1 MTLHPEAEALL
12 AAFAT
17 VPPIDYERITAD
29 EFRGIFVP
37 PVPVDVWIHDVADHD
52 LQLGDRSI
60 RVRVYRPGDSD
71 RLPVTAYF
79 HGGGFVIGDLD
90 MTEAICRTL
99 AAGSESI
106 VVSVDYRLAPEEPF
120 PAGLNDCQAVLDW
133 LVQHAETIGGDSR
146 LVAVAGDSSGGN
158 FAAVIAQNCARRG
171 IALAHQALFYPVLDH
186 DFTTATY
193 EKYAEGYLLTRDLMR
208 WYFGQYLGPGHDGCD
223 PRVSPLRAVHLA
235 DVAPATIHT
244 AEFDPLRAEA
254 EGYAAALEAEGVEVA
269 IAQWPGQLHGFLLQ
283 LGINDAAAEVLYQAG
298 RALKDAF
305 ERASMAFAE
314 DLSA

>member
-17 VPPIDYERITAD
+17 VPPIDYETITAD
-29 EFRGIFVP
+29 EFREIFVP
-37 PVPVDVWIHDVADHD
+37 PAPIAVPIYESADHVLD
-52 LQLGDRSI
+52 CGDHPV
-60 RVRVYRPGDSD
+60 RVRVYRPGDAD

-99 AAGSESI
+99 AALSESI
-106 VVSVDYRLAPEEPF
+106 VVSVDYRLAPEAPF
-120 PAGLNDCQAVLDW
+120 PAGLDDCQAVVDW
-133 LVQHAETIGGDSR
+133 LVQHAETIGGDGR

-158 FAAVIAQNCARRG
+158 FAAVIAQDCARRG
-171 IALAHQALFYPVLDH
+171 IALAHQALFYPPLDH
-186 DFTTATY
+186 DFTSATY
-193 EKYAEGYLLTRDLMR
+193 EKYAEGFLLTRDLMR
-208 WYFGQYLGPGHDGCD
+208 WYFTQYLSGGGDGRD

-254 EGYAAALEAEGVEVA
+254 EEYVAALEAEGVPVELS
-269 IAQWPGQLHGFLLQ
+269 QWPGQLHGFLLQ
-283 LGINDAAAEVLYQAG
+283 LGANNAASEVLDQAG

-305 ERASMAFAE
+305 KRASQALAE
-314 DLSA
+314 DLPA